1 MLTGRFGIDIPQ
13 GGTTPG
19 AGQQLVRFTSE
30 AERRGFT
37 SLWVTDP
44 QAPGA
49 LSPLETLSV
58 AAVSTSSASL
68 GVAVLI
74 TPLRSPIHL
83 ARELA
88 TVDRLSDGRLIA
100 GVGIGNDR
108 AAPARHGLTVNR
120 RVTEFE
126 RGIVLLRELLEQQTA
141 SSDGPWNLD
150 QERRPLEP
158 VQRPGPPIWFGART
172 PPALERTAR
181 LGDGFIGAGSMSTRD
196 FETALDLLRPHIE
209 ERPDFPI
216 AKRVYLHVG
225 AKTNATWSAIRDWF
239 GSHYGNPNLAEKVAL
254 CAEPGEVI
262 DALTHLL
269 GLGVQHLVLSPVL
282 DDYDQMVAL
291 SESVLPHVTAS

>member
-13 GGTTPG
+13 GGAGPG

-30 AERRGFT
+30 AERRGFS

-49 LSPLETLSV
+49 LSPLETLAV
-58 AAVSTSSASL
+58 AAVSTSSATL

-108 AAPARHGLTVNR
+108 TAPARHGLAVNR

-126 RGIVLLRELLEQQTA
+126 RGIVLLRDLLQDETA
-141 SSDGPWNLD
+141 SSGAPWDLD
-150 QERRPLEP
+150 ALARPLEP
-158 VQRPGPPIWFGART
+158 IQRPGPPIWFGGRV
-172 PPALERTAR
+172 PRALERAAR
-181 LGDGFIGAGSMSTRD
+181 LGDGFIGAGSMSTAD
-196 FETALDLLRPHIE
+196 FEVALSELHPHIE
-209 ERPDFPI
+209 GRPDFPI

-225 AKTNATWSAIRDWF
+225 AKTDATWAAIRDWF
-239 GSHYGNPNLAEKVAL
+239 GSHYGNPDLAEKVAL
-254 CAEPGEVI
+254 CAEPAEVI
-262 DALTHLL
+262 DSLTHLT

-291 SESVLPHVTAS
+291 SEEVLPHIAAI